1 MRKISIALLVALL
14 FAAVPLSL
22 CAADIPAGTHITVT
36 LDQSVSSKNAR
47 VGQHVPASVARDVV
61 VGGKTLIPRGSQAT
75 LIVASAQ
82 SSGRLS
88 KPGKL
93 WLRMHSVQV
102 NGKSHG
108 VSTNLQGRTMGSKAT
123 RDTVAIGG
131 GAGAGALFCG
141 LAGGGKG
148 AAIGA
153 GGGARAGTAGGA
165 GNREKEG
172 NYPPETRLYFTTRPD
187 TNNIE
192 KSKV

>member
-1 MRKISIALLVALL
+1 MRKISIALWVALW
-14 FAAVPLSL
+14 FTAVPLSL
-22 CAADIPAGTHITVT
+22 RAADIPAGTHITVT

-61 VGGKTLIPRGSQAT
+61 VGGKTLIPRGAQAT

-102 NGKSHG
+102 NGKSYA

-131 GAGAGALFCG
+131 GAGAGALIG
-141 LAGGGKG
+141 GPGGGGKG
-148 AAIGA
+148 AALGA
-153 GGGARAGTAGGA
+153 GGGGGAGTAGGA
-165 GNREKEG
+165 PTREKEG
-172 NYPPETRLYFTTRPD
+172 RIPSGSR
-187 TNNIE
+187 
-192 KSKV
+192 V

>member
-22 CAADIPAGTHITVT
+22 RAADIPAGTHTPLT
-36 LDQSVSSKNAR
+36 LVHSASTKTAR
-47 VGQHVPASVARDVV
+47 VGQQVPASVARDVV
-61 VGGKTLIPRGSQAT
+61 VGGKTLIPRGAQAT

-131 GAGAGALFCG
+131 GAGAGALIGG

-148 AAIGA
+148 GAHGA
-153 GGGARAGTAGGA
+153 GGGAGAGTAGAA
-165 GNREKEG
+165 GTGEKEVNFPAG
-172 NYPPETRLYFTTRPD
+172 TRLAFTTGPG
-187 TNNIE
+187 TQ
-192 KSKV
+192 

>member
-1 MRKISIALLVALL
+1 MRKFSIVLPVVLL

-22 CAADIPAGTHITVT
+22 LAGDIPAGTHITVT
-36 LDQSVSSKNAR
+36 LDQSVSSKDAG
-47 VGQHVPASVARDVV
+47 VEQHVPASVARDVV
-61 VGGKTLIPRGSQAT
+61 VGGKPLIPRGAQAT

-102 NGKSHG
+102 NGKSHA

-131 GAGAGALFCG
+131 GAGAGALIGG
-141 LAGGGKG
+141 LASGGEGG
-148 AAIGA
+148 DRG
-153 GGGARAGTAGGA
+153 GRGGA
-165 GNREKEG
+165 
-172 NYPPETRLYFTTRPD
+172 
-187 TNNIE
+187 
-192 KSKV
+192 

>member
-22 CAADIPAGTHITVT
+22 LAADIPAGTHITVT
-36 LDQSVSSKNAR
+36 LYQSVSSKNAR

-61 VGGKTLIPRGSQAT
+61 VGGKTLIPRGAQAT

-102 NGKSHG
+102 NGKSHA

-131 GAGAGALFCG
+131 GAGAGAVIG
-141 LAGGGKG
+141 
-148 AAIGA
+148 GA
-153 GGGARAGTAGGA
+153 GGGREGGGIGARGGGRAGKAGGA
-165 GNREKEG
+165 RTREKDG
-172 NYPPETRLYFTTRPD
+172 NLPP
-187 TNNIE
+187 
-192 KSKV
+192 

>member
-1 MRKISIALLVALL
+1 MRKFWIVLPVVLL

-22 CAADIPAGTHITVT
+22 LAGDIPAGTHISVT

-47 VGQHVPASVARDVV
+47 VGQHIPASVARDVV
-61 VGGKTLIPRGSQAT
+61 VGGKTLIPRGAQAT

-102 NGKSHG
+102 NGKSHA

-131 GAGAGALFCG
+131 GAGAGGVICG
-141 LAGGGKG
+141 LAGRREG
-148 AAIGA
+148 AALGA
-153 GGGARAGTAGGA
+153 GGGGRAGTAGGA
-165 GNREKEG
+165 ANRGKG
-172 NYPPETRLYFTTRPD
+172 RDIPA
-187 TNNIE
+187 
-192 KSKV
+192 

>member
-1 MRKISIALLVALL
+1 MRKFSIVLPVVLLS
-14 FAAVPLSL
+14 AAVPLSL

-61 VGGKTLIPRGSQAT
+61 VGGKTLIPRGAQAT

-102 NGKSHG
+102 NGKSHA

-131 GAGAGALFCG
+131 GAGAGALIGG

-148 AAIGA
+148 GVPRA
-153 GGGARAGTAGGA
+153 GGGARAGAARGA
-165 GNREKEG
+165 ANREEEVAQ
-172 NYPPETRLYFTTRPD
+172 P
-187 TNNIE
+187 
-192 KSKV
+192 

>member
-22 CAADIPAGTHITVT
+22 RAADIPAGTHITVT

-61 VGGKTLIPRGSQAT
+61 VGGKTLIPRGAQAT

-102 NGKSHG
+102 NGKRHA
-108 VSTNLQGRTMGSKAT
+108 VSTNLQGRTMGSQAT
-123 RDTVAIGG
+123 RDKDAIRC
-131 GAGAGALFCG
+131 GAGAGALIGG

-148 AAIGA
+148 AGLRG
-153 GGGARAGTAGGA
+153 GGGARAGKGRAGA
-165 GNREKEG
+165 N
-172 NYPPETRLYFTTRPD
+172 
-187 TNNIE
+187 
-192 KSKV
+192 